1 MTDAFPRSRGIR
13 AALRTAPGHPIVL
26 WVLFVAVHFVLG
38 LIGLFGP
45 GWPLGDVSQTYDFW
59 VRTGLES
66 GIWVGIDTVWVY
78 PILALVPMLAANLLG
93 PGQFVPT
100 WLTEVMIVDAAA
112 FLVILSFHRDRRLP
126 AVGWWWLAF
135 LLLLGPVAVGR
146 VDSITVPIAIIGV
159 LLLAARPA
167 AAAVLLAV
175 ATWIKVWP
183 AALIAAAIVT
193 MRTRWRVLA
202 GAAATSLV
210 VAVVALLLGAGGNL
224 LSFIGQQAGRGL
236 QVESPIGTFW
246 MWDAWATQSSRSIVY
261 YDQAILTY
269 QVVGPGAV
277 TAAAIVTPVLAAV
290 TAALLVLGFVAM
302 RRGVPATELLPPLT
316 LAITTALILFNKV
329 GSPQFVTWLAVPI
342 VLGLTASIT
351 GKGGSFRV
359 PAILGLVIAGLTQL
373 IYPYLYDQL
382 IGLNFTMLL
391 ILSARNVL
399 YIALL
404 LWAVVAVVDAVRFEP
419 ETAVRGEPAAAA

>member
-1 MTDAFPRSRGIR
+1 
-13 AALRTAPGHPIVL
+13 
-26 WVLFVAVHFVLG
+26 
-38 LIGLFGP
+38 
-45 GWPLGDVSQTYDFW
+45 
-59 VRTGLES
+59 
-66 GIWVGIDTVWVY
+66 VGIDTVWVY
-78 PILALVPMLAANLLG
+78 PILALVPMLVADLLG
-93 PGQFVPT
+93 PAQFVPT

-112 FLVILSFHRDRRLP
+112 FLVILSFHRDRRLS

-159 LLLAARPA
+159 LLLASRPA

-183 AALIAAAIVT
+183 AALIAAAIVA
-193 MRTRWRVLA
+193 MRERWRVLA
-202 GAAATSLV
+202 GAAAASLV

-261 YDQAILTY
+261 YDQGILTY

-277 TAAAIVTPVLAAV
+277 TAAAIVTPVLAVV
-290 TAALLVLGFVAM
+290 TAALLVLGFAAM

-351 GKGGSFRV
+351 GRGGSFRV

-419 ETAVRGEPAAAA
+419 ETTLRGEPVASA

>member
-1 MTDAFPRSRGIR
+1 MTDASPRSRGIR
-13 AALRTAPGHPIVL
+13 ATLQSVLRHPIVL
-26 WVLFVAVHFVLG
+26 WVAFVAVHFVLG
-38 LIGLFGP
+38 LLGLFGP
-45 GWPLGDVSQTYDFW
+45 GWPLGDVSQTYRFW
-59 VRTGLES
+59 VTTGLDS

-78 PILALVPMLAANLLG
+78 PIVALVPMLAAHLLG
-93 PGQFVPT
+93 PDQFTPT

-112 FLVILSFHRDRRLP
+112 FMVILSFHRDRRLG
-126 AVGWWWLAF
+126 AVGWWWLGF

-146 VDSITVPIAIIGV
+146 VDSITVPVAIVGV

-167 AAAVLLAV
+167 LAAVLLSV

-193 MRTRWRVLA
+193 MRERWRVLV
-202 GAAATSLV
+202 GAAAASIV
-210 VAVVALLLGAGGNL
+210 IAAVALMLGAGTNL
-224 LSFIGQQAGRGL
+224 FSFIGQQADRGL

-277 TAAAIVTPVLAAV
+277 TAAAVVTPVLAVV
-290 TAALLVLGFVAM
+290 TVALLVLGFVAM
-302 RRGVPATELLPPLT
+302 RRGVRADELLPPLT

-351 GKGGSFRV
+351 GRGASFRV

-404 LWAVVAVVDAVRFEP
+404 LWAIVAVVDAVRYEP
-419 ETAVRGEPAAAA
+419 EVTPRRQSVASA

>member
-1 MTDAFPRSRGIR
+1 MTDASPRSRGIR
-13 AALRTAPGHPIVL
+13 ATLQSVLQHPIVL
-26 WVLFVAVHFVLG
+26 WVAFVAVHFVLG
-38 LIGLFGP
+38 LLGLFGP
-45 GWPLGDVSQTYDFW
+45 GWPLGDVSQTYRFW
-59 VRTGLES
+59 VTTGLDS

-78 PILALVPMLAANLLG
+78 PIVALVPMLAAHLLG
-93 PGQFVPT
+93 PDQFTPT

-112 FLVILSFHRDRRLP
+112 FLVILSFHRDRRLTR
-126 AVGWWWLAF
+126 VGWWWLGF

-146 VDSITVPIAIIGV
+146 VDSITVPVAIIGV

-167 AAAVLLAV
+167 LAAVLLSV

-193 MRTRWRVLA
+193 MRERWRVLA
-202 GAAATSLV
+202 GAAAASIV
-210 VAVVALLLGAGGNL
+210 IAVVALLLGAGGNL
-224 LSFIGQQAGRGL
+224 FSFIGQQAGRGL

-277 TAAAIVTPVLAAV
+277 TAAAIVTPVLAVV

-302 RRGVPATELLPPLT
+302 RRGVPAAELLPPLT

-342 VLGLTASIT
+342 VLGLTASVT
-351 GKGGSFRV
+351 GRGASFRV

-404 LWAVVAVVDAVRFEP
+404 LWAIVAVVDAVRYEP
-419 ETAVRGEPAAAA
+419 EVTPRRQSVASA

>member
-13 AALRTAPGHPIVL
+13 AALRTALRHPIVL
-26 WVLFVAVHFVLG
+26 WVVFVAVHFVLG
-38 LIGLFGP
+38 LLGLFGP
-45 GWPLGDVSQTYDFW
+45 GWPLGDVSQTYSFW

-78 PILALVPMLAANLLG
+78 PILALVPMLVANLFG

-112 FLVILSFHRDRRLP
+112 FLVILSFHRDRRLS

-146 VDSITVPIAIIGV
+146 VDSITVPIAVIGV
-159 LLLAARPA
+159 LLLATRPA
-167 AAAVLLAV
+167 TAAALLAV

-193 MRTRWRVLA
+193 MRERWRVLT
-202 GAAATSLV
+202 GAAAASVV
-210 VAVVALLLGAGGNL
+210 VAVIGLLLGAGGNL

-277 TAAAIVTPVLAAV
+277 TAAAVVTPVLAVV

-302 RRGVPATELLPPLT
+302 RHGVPATELLPPLT

-351 GKGGSFRV
+351 GRGGSFRV
-359 PAILGLVIAGLTQL
+359 PAVLGLVIAGLTQL

-391 ILSARNVL
+391 ILSARNIL

-404 LWAVVAVVDAVRFEP
+404 LWAIVAVVDALRFEP
-419 ETAVRGEPAAAA
+419 ESTVRGEPVASA

>member
-13 AALRTAPGHPIVL
+13 ATLQSVLQHPIVL
-26 WVLFVAVHFVLG
+26 WVAFVAAHFVLG
-38 LIGLFGP
+38 LLGLFGP
-45 GWPLGDVSQTYDFW
+45 GWPLGDVSQTYRFW
-59 VRTGLES
+59 VTTGLDS

-78 PILALVPMLAANLLG
+78 PIVALVPMLAAHLFG
-93 PGQFVPT
+93 PDQFTPT
-100 WLTEVMIVDAAA
+100 WLTEVMIVDAVA
-112 FLVILSFHRDRRLP
+112 FLVIVSFHRDRRLTT
-126 AVGWWWLAF
+126 VGWWWLGF

-146 VDSITVPIAIIGV
+146 VDSITVPVAIVGV

-167 AAAVLLAV
+167 LAAVLLSV

-193 MRTRWRVLA
+193 MRERWRVLA
-202 GAAATSLV
+202 GAAAASIV
-210 VAVVALLLGAGGNL
+210 IAVVALLLGAGGNL
-224 LSFIGQQAGRGL
+224 FSFIGQQAGRGL

-277 TAAAIVTPVLAAV
+277 TAAAIVTPVLAVV

-302 RRGVPATELLPPLT
+302 RRGVPAAELLPPLT

-342 VLGLTASIT
+342 VLGLTASVT
-351 GKGGSFRV
+351 GHGASFRV

-399 YIALL
+399 YVALL
-404 LWAVVAVVDAVRFEP
+404 LWAIVAVVDAVRFEP
-419 ETAVRGEPAAAA
+419 EVTPRRQSVAAT

>member
-13 AALRTAPGHPIVL
+13 AALRTALGHPIVL

-419 ETAVRGEPAAAA
+419 ETAVRGEPAASA